1 MGSVRCGY
9 HRTMDILV
17 LVLALI
23 AILLSILAIGQNLLR
38 GRGQE
43 ETEDVEALLADQAG
57 LQEKALRDEFER
69 ARETGEKSDARLREE
84 MSKRLDS
91 VSETLTKTLTLQLKG
106 MREEQAKQAVDLRT
120 GNEKKLE
127 EMRKTVDEK
136 LQGTLEKRLGEA
148 FKQVGE
154 RLESVQKGLGE
165 MKQLAEDV
173 GDFKKVLTNV
183 KSRGTWGEVQLRAIL
198 EEMLTP
204 TQWASNVKPIPG
216 SNAIVEFAIRLPG
229 TDSQDQVWLPIDSK
243 FPQEDYARL
252 QDAQDRADIPAIDA
266 ASKALANA
274 IVTAAKDIRQKY
286 VSPPHTTEF
295 AILFLPTEGLYAE
308 ALRQQKV
315 VDTLNDLRITLAGP
329 TTLSAILNA
338 LRMGFHTLAIEKR
351 SSEVWEVLGAVKTE
365 FGKFG
370 DVLDKLGNQ
379 LKTAQNTINATG
391 QRTRAMERKLRS
403 VEELP
408 AEESRTILDLP
419 SAEDEPTRSD

>member
-43 ETEDVEALLADQAG
+43 EAEDVEALLADQAG

>member
-1 MGSVRCGY
+1 MAADPSGY
-9 HRTMDILV
+9 HRDMETLV
-17 LVLALI
+17 LILALI
-23 AILLSILAIGQNLLR
+23 AILLSILAIGQSLLR
-38 GRGQE
+38 GRAQE
-43 ETEDVEALLADQAG
+43 ETEDVEALLSDQAS

-69 ARETGEKSDARLREE
+69 ARESSEKSDARLREE

-204 TQWASNVKPIPG
+204 TQWEANVKPIPG

-229 TDSQDQVWLPIDSK
+229 TNSQDQVWLPIDSK

-252 QDAQDRADIPAIDA
+252 QDAQDRADPEAVDA
-266 ASKALANA
+266 AAKGLANA
-274 IVTAAKDIRQKY
+274 IIIAAKDIRQKY
-286 VSPPHTTEF
+286 LAPPHTTEF
-295 AILFLPTEGLYAE
+295 AVLFLPTEGLYAE

-338 LRMGFHTLAIEKR
+338 LRMGFHTLAIEQR

-419 SAEDEPTRSD
+419 ASDDPELG

>member
-1 MGSVRCGY
+1 ME
-9 HRTMDILV
+9 
-17 LVLALI
+17 LI
-23 AILLSILAIGQNLLR
+23 TLILAAIGCLL
-38 GRGQE
+38 GAVAVIKVTLGTSKTDS
-43 ETEDVEALLADQAG
+43 TEQVEEALETLARK
-57 LQEKALRDEFER
+57 QESTVRDEFER
-69 ARETGEKSDARLREE
+69 ARDAREKSETRLREE
-84 MSKRLDS
+84 MGKRLDS
-91 VSETLTKTLTLQLKG
+91 VSEQLSKTLVLQLTG
-106 MREEQAKQAVDLRT
+106 MREEQTKQATQLRE

-127 EMRKTVDEK
+127 AMRKTVDEK

-229 TDSQDQVWLPIDSK
+229 TTSQDQVWLPVDSK
-243 FPQEDYARL
+243 FPQEDYIRL
-252 QDAQDRADIPAIDA
+252 QEAQDRADPEAVEA
-266 ASKALANA
+266 AAKGLENG
-274 IVTAAKDIRQKY
+274 IITAAREIRQKY
-286 VSPPHTTEF
+286 VAPPHTTEF
-295 AILFLPTEGLYAE
+295 GILFLPTEGLYAE
-308 ALRQQKV
+308 ALRRQKV
-315 VDTLNDLRITLAGP
+315 VDKLNGLRITIAGP

-338 LRMGFHTLAIEKR
+338 LRMGFHTLAIEQR

-370 DVLDKLGNQ
+370 DVLDKLEKQ
-379 LKTAQNTINATG
+379 LKTAQNTISETG
-391 QRTRAMERKLRS
+391 TRTRAMERKLKS

-408 AEESRTILDLP
+408 EAQSRDLLELP
-419 SAEDEPTRSD
+419 ERTGTSED

>member
-1 MGSVRCGY
+1 MAADPSGY
-9 HRTMDILV
+9 HRDMETLV
-17 LVLALI
+17 LILALI
-23 AILLSILAIGQNLLR
+23 AILLSILAIGQSLLR
-38 GRGQE
+38 GRAQE
-43 ETEDVEALLADQAG
+43 ETEDVEALLSDQAS

-69 ARETGEKSDARLREE
+69 ARESSETSAARLREE

-148 FKQVGE
+148 FKQVSE

-204 TQWASNVKPIPG
+204 TQWESNVKPIPG

-229 TDSQDQVWLPIDSK
+229 TNSQDQVWLPIDSK

-252 QDAQDRADIPAIDA
+252 QDAQDRADPEAVDVA
-266 ASKALANA
+266 AKGLANA
-274 IVTAAKDIRQKY
+274 IITAAKDIRQKY
-286 VSPPHTTEF
+286 LAPPHTTEF
-295 AILFLPTEGLYAE
+295 AVLFLPTEGLYAE

-338 LRMGFHTLAIEKR
+338 LRMGFHTLAIEQR

-379 LKTAQNTINATG
+379 LKTAQNTITATG

-408 AEESRTILDLP
+408 AEESSTILDLP
-419 SAEDEPTRSD
+419 SDEDHPTSD

>member
-1 MGSVRCGY
+1 MAADPSGY
-9 HRTMDILV
+9 HRDMETLV
-17 LVLALI
+17 LILALI
-23 AILLSILAIGQNLLR
+23 AILLSILAIGQSLLR
-38 GRGQE
+38 GRAQE
-43 ETEDVEALLADQAG
+43 ETEDVEALLSDQAS
-57 LQEKALRDEFER
+57 LQETALRDEFER
-69 ARETGEKSDARLREE
+69 ARESSEKSDARLREE

-148 FKQVGE
+148 FKQVSE

-204 TQWASNVKPIPG
+204 TQWESNVKPIPG

-229 TDSQDQVWLPIDSK
+229 TNSQDQVWLPIDSK

-252 QDAQDRADIPAIDA
+252 QDAQDRADPEAVDVA
-266 ASKALANA
+266 AKGLANA
-274 IVTAAKDIRQKY
+274 IITAAKDIRQKY
-286 VSPPHTTEF
+286 LAPPHTTEF
-295 AILFLPTEGLYAE
+295 AVLFLPTEGLYAE

-338 LRMGFHTLAIEKR
+338 LRMGFHTLAIEQR

-379 LKTAQNTINATG
+379 LKTAQNTITATG

-408 AEESRTILDLP
+408 AEESSTILDLP
-419 SAEDEPTRSD
+419 SDEDHPTSD

>member
-43 ETEDVEALLADQAG
+43 EAEDVEALLADQAG

-419 SAEDEPTRSD
+419 ASDDPELG